1 MADSPL
7 YEHLRDA
14 AKQRQP
20 AFTIELARRYL
31 DKEPDDPRALSHL
44 AAALRDVARYDEAYA
59 IYERLLA
66 SFAPD
71 AHPVVW
77 RQLGQLEEARSQLAS
92 AEGWYRRAI
101 EARPLDATAYIFLGS
116 MLAKA
121 GRLTEA
127 EHWHRR
133 ATECVDGCLDEAYL
147 NLGFVLKARGEYL
160 QALECFREAVRRDPD
175 DPDAREALADV
186 EHVLFHFPE
195 A

>member
-7 YEHLRDA
+7 YEHLCA
-14 AKQRQP
+14 AAEHRQP
-20 AFTIELARRYL
+20 ALTIELARRYL
-31 DKEPDDPRALSHL
+31 DKEPDDPRALLHL
-44 AAALRDVARYDEAYA
+44 AAALRDVARYDGAHA
-59 IYERLLA
+59 AYERLLA
-66 SFAPD
+66 SLSSD
-71 AHPVVW
+71 AHAVVW
-77 RQLGQLEEARSQLAS
+77 RQLGQLEEARSQLAL

-127 EHWHRR
+127 EQWHRR

-147 NLGFVLKARGEYL
+147 NLGFVLRARGEYIE
-160 QALECFREAVRRDPD
+160 ALECLREAIRRDPD
-175 DPDAREALADV
+175 DPDAKEALADV
-186 EHVLFHFPE
+186 EQVLFHFPE